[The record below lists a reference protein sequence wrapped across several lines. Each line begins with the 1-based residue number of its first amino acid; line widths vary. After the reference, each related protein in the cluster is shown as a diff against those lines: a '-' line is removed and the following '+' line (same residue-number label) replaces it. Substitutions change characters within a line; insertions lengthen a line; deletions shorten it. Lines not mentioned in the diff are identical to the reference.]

1 MMDLEQDAML
11 TAIGQMSMEEAREK
25 WADRWSEFVQSM
37 SRWKSVHTLLRLA
50 RLNAMDRELKKQFG
64 HNIASEV
71 ETSIRLV
78 EQNMNAQEIWDE
90 LTNIYDIWE
99 SKEKAERVSR
109 ISPNDKTISEDDINL
124 YKFLYPAPTHR
135 GKHGTKQGYVYQVAA
150 AIKAASLAREYVEAG
165 GDVKLY
171 ALRAEYKASTAR
183 ARKLGKSFI
192 ASIGSDMDIIDKRLQ
207 IIDEYDITKPYA
219 MGLLVADI
227 FKSMAMAIEGEIY

>member
-1 MMDLEQDAML
+1 MDLEQDAML
-11 TAIGQMSMEEAREK
+11 TAIGQMSMEQAREK

-37 SRWKSVHTLLRLA
+37 SRWKSLHALLMMA

-71 ETSIRLV
+71 ETSVRLMK
-78 EQNMNAQEIWDE
+78 ENMNAQEIWGE
-90 LTNIYDIWE
+90 LTKIYDIWE

-109 ISPNDKTISEDDINL
+109 ISPNDKTVGEDDINL
-124 YKFLYPAPTHR
+124 YEFLYPAPTHR
-135 GKHGTKQGYVYQVAA
+135 GKHGPKQAYAYQVAA

-165 GDVKLY
+165 GDAKLY
-171 ALRAEYKASTAR
+171 SLRAAYKASTAR
-183 ARKLGKSFI
+183 ARKLGEGI
-192 ASIGSDMDIIDKRLQ
+192 DASLGSDMDIIDKGLQ
-207 IIDEYDITKPYA
+207 IIDEYNIAKPYA

>member
-1 MMDLEQDAML
+1 MDLEQDAML
-11 TAIGQMSMEEAREK
+11 TAIGQMSMDKAREK
-25 WADRWSEFVQSM
+25 WADRWGEFVQSM
-37 SRWKSVHTLLRLA
+37 SRWKSVHTLLRLV

-71 ETSIRLV
+71 ETSIRLRK
-78 EQNMNAQEIWDE
+78 ENMNAQEIWNE
-90 LTNIYDIWE
+90 LTKIYDIWE

-109 ISPNDKTISEDDINL
+109 ISPNDKTVSEDDINL

-135 GKHGTKQGYVYQVAA
+135 GKRGAKQVYTYQVAA

-183 ARKLGKSFI
+183 ARKLDNSIDASF
-192 ASIGSDMDIIDKRLQ
+192 GSDMDIIDKRLQ
-207 IIDEYDITKPYA
+207 IIDEYDITKPYV

-227 FKSMAMAIEGEIY
+227 FKSMAMAIQGEIY